1 LQEAGFFC
9 FSQTSRYPPLVD
21 FGRATLDFNGTRI
34 SGVAPFALC
43 ESIEELPSLL
53 RESARQF
60 PSGGAIGF
68 WSYEAARA
76 WEPRAWARFAESG
89 FPRFR
94 LVFFRELVRTPI
106 PLPEVGNYPLQAV
119 PDDDAR
125 RAFYTEG
132 VGRIKEFIARG
143 DIYQANL
150 THRFE
155 VETPHSPRVVYER
168 LRAMGAAPR
177 GALLEWDDFSLVSN
191 SPETFLTL
199 RDGVLESKPIKG
211 TIARGRD
218 LEEDEKRRAQLQRS
232 EKDRAENVMIVDLI
246 RNDLGRVCEFGSVCV
261 PHLWE
266 VETFPTLHHLVS
278 TVRGT
283 LRRDCDALDAFR
295 VAFPC
300 GSITG
305 APKLRA
311 MQILSELEPVPRGA
325 SMGAIGYFA
334 WHDGQVD
341 EMEWSVAIRTAT
353 IVGRRATFHT
363 GGGIVADSIAS
374 SEYEEMQLKA
384 RALWNALK

>member
-1 LQEAGFFC
+1 VN
-9 FSQTSRYPPLVD
+9 Y
-21 FGRATLDFNGTRI
+21 GRATLDFNGTRI
-34 SGVAPFALC
+34 SGASLFAVC
-43 ESIEELPSLL
+43 ESIEELPLLL
-53 RESARQF
+53 RESARRF

-76 WEPRAWARFAESG
+76 WEPRAWARFQENEG
-89 FPRFR
+89 PRFR

-106 PLPEVGNYPLQAV
+106 PIAEGGKYPLEAV

-125 RAFYTEG
+125 RAFYTQG
-132 VGRIKEFIARG
+132 VGRIREFIAQG

-155 VETPHSPRVVYER
+155 VETPHSPRAVYER
-168 LRAMGAAPR
+168 LRAMGQAPR
-177 GALLEWDDFSLVSN
+177 GALLEWDDFALVSN

-211 TIARGRD
+211 TLARGRN
-218 LEEDEKRRAQLQRS
+218 LEEDETRKTELQNS
-232 EKDRAENVMIVDLI
+232 GKDRAENVMIVDLI
-246 RNDLGRVCEFGSVCV
+246 RNDLGRVCEFGSVRV
-261 PHLWE
+261 PSLWE

-283 LRRDCDALDAFR
+283 LRQGCDALDAFR
-295 VAFPC
+295 AAFPC

-334 WHDGQVD
+334 WHDGRVD
-341 EMEWSVAIRTAT
+341 EMEWSVSIRTAT
-353 IVGRRATFHT
+353 IRGNRATFHA

-384 RALWNALK
+384 RTLWNALK

>member
-1 LQEAGFFC
+1 MN
-9 FSQTSRYPPLVD
+9 Y
-21 FGRATLDFNGTRI
+21 GRATLDFNGTRI
-34 SGVAPFALC
+34 CGAGPFALC

-53 RESARQF
+53 REGACRF
-60 PSGGAIGF
+60 PLGGALGF

-76 WEPRAWARFAESG
+76 WEPRAWARFEESG
-89 FPRFR
+89 VPRLR
-94 LVFFRELVRTPI
+94 LVFFRELVRMPI
-106 PLPEVGNYPLQAV
+106 PLPQAGNCPLEAV
-119 PDDDAR
+119 PDDNAR
-125 RAFYTEG
+125 RDFYTQG
-132 VGRIKEFIARG
+132 VGRIREFIARG

-155 VETPHSPRVVYER
+155 VQTPHSPHAVYER
-168 LRAMGAAPR
+168 LRALGAAPR

-199 RDGVLESKPIKG
+199 RDGILESKPIKG
-211 TIARGRD
+211 TIARGET
-218 LEEDEKRRAQLQRS
+218 LEEDAERKAQLQTS
-232 EKDRAENVMIVDLI
+232 QKDRAENVMIVDLI
-246 RNDLGRVCEFGSVCV
+246 RNDLGRICEFGSVQV
-261 PHLWE
+261 PSLWE
-266 VETFPTLHHLVS
+266 IETFPTLHHLVS

-295 VAFPC
+295 AAFPC

-353 IVGRRATFHT
+353 IVGNRATFHA
-363 GGGIVADSIAS
+363 GGGIVADSRAEE
-374 SEYEEMQLKA
+374 EYQEMQLKA
-384 RALWNALK
+384 RALWNALE

>member
-1 LQEAGFFC
+1 VN
-9 FSQTSRYPPLVD
+9 Y
-21 FGRATLDFNGTRI
+21 GRATLDFNGTRI
-34 SGVAPFALC
+34 CGAAPFALC
-43 ESIEELPSLL
+43 ETIEELPSLL
-53 RESARQF
+53 REGARRF

-68 WSYEAARA
+68 WSYEAAHA
-76 WEPRAWARFAESG
+76 WEPRAWARFEESG
-89 FPRFR
+89 MPRFR
-94 LVFFRELVRTPI
+94 LVFFRELVKAPI
-106 PLPEVGNYPLQAV
+106 PLPEVGNYPLEAV
-119 PDDDAR
+119 PDDEAR
-125 RAFYTEG
+125 RDFYTQG
-132 VGRIKEFIARG
+132 VGRIRELIARG

-155 VETPHSPRVVYER
+155 VQAPHSPRVVYER
-168 LRAMGAAPR
+168 LRAMGQAPR

-211 TIARGRD
+211 TIARGRN
-218 LEEDEKRRAQLQRS
+218 LAEDEQRKSQLQHS

-261 PHLWE
+261 PSLRE

-283 LRRDCDALDAFR
+283 LRHGCDALDAFR
-295 VAFPC
+295 AAFPC

-311 MQILSELEPVPRGA
+311 MQILSELEPVARGA

-353 IVGRRATFHT
+353 IQGNRATFHA
-363 GGGIVADSIAS
+363 GGGIVADSVAAD
-374 SEYEEMQLKA
+374 EYEEMQLKA

>member
-1 LQEAGFFC
+1 
-9 FSQTSRYPPLVD
+9 VD

-34 SGVAPFALC
+34 SGAGPYAVC

-53 RESARQF
+53 RGGARQF
-60 PSGGAIGF
+60 PSGGTIGF
-68 WSYEAARA
+68 WSYEAARD
-76 WEPRAWARFAESG
+76 WEPRAWARFGESG
-89 FPRFR
+89 WPRLR
-94 LVFFRELVRTPI
+94 LVFFREIVRTPI
-106 PLPEVGNYPLQAV
+106 PLPEAWNCPLEAV
-119 PDDDAR
+119 PDDEAR
-125 RAFYTEG
+125 RGFYTQG
-132 VGRIKEFIARG
+132 VGRIREFIARG

-155 VETPHSPRVVYER
+155 METPHSPRGVYER

-199 RDGVLESKPIKG
+199 RGDVLESKPIKG
-211 TIARGRD
+211 TIARGRSV
-218 LEEDEKRRAQLQRS
+218 EEDAERKVQLRTS

-246 RNDLGRVCEFGSVCV
+246 RNDLGRVCEFGSVQV
-261 PHLWE
+261 PSLWE
-266 VETFPTLHHLVS
+266 IETFPTLHHLVS

-295 VAFPC
+295 AAFPC

-334 WHDGQVD
+334 WHDGRVD

-353 IVGRRATFHT
+353 MVGKRATFHA

-384 RALWNALK
+384 RALWNALN